1 MVFENIRI
9 AEKGLA
15 RTLTENGEPILFSDG
30 VLDDIVRLGNAG
42 KVHARKT
49 HNGVDLLDALVGYFS
64 DFRREE
70 DVVFATLTTID
81 DLPDSKFVNTLI
93 ENEPELIN
101 CSVVVGLIGESKNN
115 VFVCSG
121 ISWLECVDLVG
132 RGAAVS
138 SLFNQNNTFMS
149 KLQKFFASLFKE
161 DGKEEQKVECM
172 AIPVVTDGG
181 VNLVIQSAGEE
192 VAIGDAVQNAEGNAV
207 EDGEYIIEEGADKIK
222 LVIKAGV
229 IESIEKIEK
238 EVSEEIAPAPASNV
252 PTEDFSAKFAAM
264 QNEIEGLK
272 AELTELKAAKSK
284 FSKAPEIQPGPTSH
298 NDKPSAEKLSEI
310 RKRFA

>member
-9 AEKGLA
+9 AEKGIA
-15 RTLTENGEPILFSDG
+15 RTLTEKGEPILFSEG
-30 VLDDIVRLGNAG
+30 VLNDIVRLGNEG
-42 KVHARKT
+42 KIHARKT

-64 DFRREE
+64 DFRRDG
-70 DVVFATLTTID
+70 DVVYATLTTID

-93 ENEPELIN
+93 EKEPDLIN
-101 CSVVVGLIGESKNN
+101 CSVVVGLIGESNDGI
-115 VFVCSG
+115 FVCSG

-149 KLQKFFASLFKE
+149 KLQKFFASLFKDDE
-161 DGKEEQKVECM
+161 KEEQKVECM

-192 VAIGDAVQNAEGNAV
+192 VAIGDAVQDSEGNPV
-207 EDGEYIIEEGADKIK
+207 EDGEYVIEEGADKIK

-238 EVSEEIAPAPASNV
+238 EISEEIAPIPASSV
-252 PTEDFSAKFAAM
+252 PKEDFSAKFAA
-264 QNEIEGLK
+264 EKERADKLEK
-272 AELTELKAAKSK
+272 ELNELKAKQ
-284 FSKAPEIQPGPTSH
+284 FSQTPKMQPSSSSH
-298 NDKPSAEKLSEI
+298 STQLSEDEKKSI
-310 RKRFA
+310 RNKFK